1 MVVAAA
7 ASPLHAGGRGDAVFA
22 SSRDSAAVGEA
33 LSGNTVQLGTWYSSG
48 TEEAE
53 DLASTLL
60 QIWLLGH
67 QLPLLHYFV
76 QGCLSSFPAH
86 PLEQH
91 CRWQGEDRRAGP

>member
-7 ASPLHAGGRGDAVFA
+7 ASPLHAGGGGDAVFA

-53 DLASTLL
+53 DLTST
-60 QIWLLGH
+60 
-67 QLPLLHYFV
+67 
-76 QGCLSSFPAH
+76 
-86 PLEQH
+86 
-91 CRWQGEDRRAGP
+91 

>member
-7 ASPLHAGGRGDAVFA
+7 ASPLHAGGGGDAAFA

-53 DLASTLL
+53 DLAST
-60 QIWLLGH
+60 
-67 QLPLLHYFV
+67 
-76 QGCLSSFPAH
+76 
-86 PLEQH
+86 
-91 CRWQGEDRRAGP
+91 